1 MPKALKSCPKS
12 KKSPDLVTL
21 LASIKAIKVIEPGA
35 LSLERAEAEDEF
47 VTEKNKMFH
56 ENSLLGFIPGNGGSC
71 DSRLKEIERSV
82 RER

>member
-1 MPKALKSCPKS
+1 M
-12 KKSPDLVTL
+12 
-21 LASIKAIKVIEPGA
+21 IEPGA